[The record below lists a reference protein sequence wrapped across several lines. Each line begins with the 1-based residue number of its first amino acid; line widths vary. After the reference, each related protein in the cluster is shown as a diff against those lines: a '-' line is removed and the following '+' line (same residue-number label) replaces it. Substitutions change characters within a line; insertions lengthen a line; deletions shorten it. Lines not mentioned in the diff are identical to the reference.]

1 MIKKYREKI
10 KNYFKDISQIK
21 ATPKE
26 IAIGFTIGTAIAVLP
41 TFGLGP
47 FIALLII
54 LIFKRI
60 SKISLLFSFVVWNP
74 FILISLYPL
83 EYYIGDLAVGN
94 PPTIK
99 FKLEILNQIFVYS
112 AKYLIGNIIVTII
125 ICITSYFVIYYL
137 VKKFH
142 KKDIPIISEIDK
154 AIVKNE

>member
-1 MIKKYREKI
+1 MIKRYREKI
-10 KNYFKDISQIK
+10 KNYFKEVLEIK

-26 IAIGFTIGTAIAVLP
+26 IAIGFTIGTAIAILP

-47 FIALLII
+47 FIALLIF
-54 LIFKRI
+54 LIFRRI

-83 EYYIGDLAVGN
+83 EYYIGDLLVGN
-94 PPTIK
+94 VQTK

-112 AKYLIGNIIVTII
+112 ARYLIGNIILTIVL
-125 ICITSYFVIYYL
+125 CITSYFVIYYL
-137 VKKFH
+137 IKKFH
-142 KKDIPIISEIDK
+142 KKDIPVISEIDK

>member
-10 KNYFKDISQIK
+10 KNHFKDISQIK
-21 ATPKE
+21 ATPRE
-26 IAIGFTIGTAIAVLP
+26 IAIGFTIGTAIAILP

-94 PPTIK
+94 PPTTK

-125 ICITSYFVIYYL
+125 LCITSYFVIYYL

-142 KKDIPIISEIDK
+142 KKDIPVISEIDK

>member
-1 MIKKYREKI
+1 MLKKYREKI
-10 KNYFKDISQIK
+10 KNYFKEVLEVK

-26 IAIGFTIGTAIAVLP
+26 IAIGFTVGTAIAILP

-83 EYYIGDLAVGN
+83 EYYIGDLLVGN
-94 PPTIK
+94 VQIK

-112 AKYLIGNIIVTII
+112 FRYLIGNIIITIVFCI
-125 ICITSYFVIYYL
+125 ISYFTIYYL
-137 VKKFH
+137 IKKFH
-142 KKDIPIISEIDK
+142 KKDIPVISEIDK
-154 AIVKNE
+154 AIVKN